1 MVDRD
6 EMDNF
11 LAQKGIDDEHRGQ
24 IVDEIYEKLD
34 QDQNGHVDLTE
45 FTGQYISTKN

>member
-1 MVDRD
+1 M
-6 EMDNF
+6 F

-34 QDQNGHVDLTE
+34 QDQNGHVDLSE
-45 FTGQYISTKN
+45 FTG